1 MRKKIIQTLFFYF
14 ALLSMKG
21 QDPVSSQ
28 FFFNELYMNPAFC
41 GLKRDARV
49 GLDYRRQW
57 LGVPGKLETYDC
69 WGDIYSNIFN
79 GGLGFMASQDVS
91 GDGLLKTSSVGIIQS
106 FEYTI
111 PKIIRIRAG
120 FNVSGVQKRIDW
132 NRLVFSDQL
141 DPSLGNIYESNVD
154 RLYSRVRTFADF
166 GAGTMFDFKM
176 IKTHHANIMNTFG
189 YACSHLTQPD
199 ESLSGA
205 ENKRLP
211 RRHTFHFTNTI
222 EFVGNGTNE
231 HKWYVSPNII
241 YDRQG
246 EGTGKGTFPFRKQA
260 QFSSFNVGA
269 FVMYSPTI
277 VGFFYRKKTALNF
290 TDNDCFILF
299 LGLRQEIHEK
309 TILKFGYS
317 YDFTISGIS
326 SNTLGSHEISLS
338 VEFKG
343 KTLKLKTKKRLFRS
357 NIDCEDFGQPSFVF

>member
-1 MRKKIIQTLFFYF
+1 MKKIV
-14 ALLSMKG
+14 LSFLIFTICKSGFG

-57 LGVPGKLETYDC
+57 LGIPGKLETYDC

-91 GDGLLKTSSVGIIQS
+91 GDGLLKTTSAGIIQS

-111 PKIIRIRAG
+111 PKVIRIRAG
-120 FNVSGVQKRIDW
+120 FNVTGVQKRIDW
-132 NRLVFSDQL
+132 SRLVFSDQL

-154 RLYSRVRTFADF
+154 RLYNKARTFADF
-166 GAGTMFDFKM
+166 GAGSLFDFKM
-176 IKTHHANIMNTFG
+176 IKTHHLNIMNTAG
-189 YACSHLTQPD
+189 YSCAHLTQPN
-199 ESLSGA
+199 EALSGA
-205 ENKRLP
+205 ENKNLP
-211 RRHTFHFTNTI
+211 RRHTFHLTTTL

-231 HKWYVSPNII
+231 HKWYISPNII

-246 EGTGKGTFPFRKQA
+246 NGSAKGTFPFAKQA
-260 QFSSFNVGA
+260 QFSAFNIGTY
-269 FVMYSPTI
+269 VMYSPTV
-277 VGFFYRKKTALNF
+277 VGFFYRKKSALNF

-299 LGLRQEIHEK
+299 LGLRQEIAEK

-326 SNTLGSHEISLS
+326 SNTLGSHELSLS

-343 KTLKLKTKKRLFRS
+343 KTLKLKTKRHLFRG
-357 NIDCEDFGQPSFVF
+357 NIDCEDFGQPSFIF